1 MKKGISTFVAAVLL
15 IGFTV
20 AVGAILSVWFT
31 TFTKTQ
37 TATVQAGAACHAGVA
52 SVFSNVTSSPTSAVR
67 VFVSNKRDDMNL
79 TITSV
84 IVSCGAAYSTAAE
97 PLPLIV
103 GEGSTNYTDV
113 RGLSGCTISNTE
125 IRVTGSCSTG
135 GFFEAGCVVGTCGF

>member
-1 MKKGISTFVAAVLL
+1 MKKGISPFMATILL
-15 IGFTV
+15 IGFTI

-31 TFTKTQ
+31 TFTRTQ

-52 SVFSNVTSSPTSAVR
+52 SVFSNVTSSPTNAVR
-67 VFVSNKRDDMNL
+67 VFVSNKRDDMTLN
-79 TITSV
+79 ITSV
-84 IVSCGAAYSTAAE
+84 IVSCGAAYSTTAE

-113 RGLSGCTISNTE
+113 KGLTGCTTSNTE

-135 GFFEAGCVVGTCGF
+135 GSFQAGCATGTCGF